1 MAELSLIAGMN
12 YLGKK
17 DKKSKVISKNKKTN
31 DQIILDSYK
40 QSPYHST
47 ISKESGKS
55 FDRMY
60 EKNMDSAKYMIPSSF
75 VPDED
80 AMILGAGTDEL
91 GTMQGSFE
99 DQFVLQKSSSKKVR
113 ASNEGREGQNTMNCL
128 TSKWA
133 NFNADGD
140 DMTLG
145 VIDKNSEEF
154 KHNNMHAFN
163 RMRDFAEPDYEDNR
177 PLEAFTGYSEH
188 YVPKREMKP
197 LFKPTKNS
205 TITNDAANLIAL
217 EEQRM
222 YETVGLKKNG
232 QRLMEP
238 KQNAPVLG
246 LTEEDEFYGGGYDST
261 RIMPKSSNEL
271 RRADNQQI
279 SYQAPMMHGK
289 KGSKRPTMPVFE
301 KRRANLVEE
310 NRESFH
316 SGGLRSQRNNDNI
329 ELKDISRQVSQQ
341 VIGPKAG
348 LTGAYT
354 PKIQG
359 KIKQSQKVTYKGQ
372 VGGASMTGK
381 MATQDVKS
389 MQVYD
394 TQRMYTNS
402 EYRGNAQGHTVAPRL
417 SSTEV
422 VRGKQELERMQD
434 GHAQRKGQGQV
445 ANNYWET
452 IRGKQELERMQDGH
466 AQRGSQGQVANNYW
480 ETIRGKQELERMQ
493 DGHAARNA
501 GNRTINYNDKIHGK
515 QELENFQ
522 NGHAA
527 RGSVGNRTIDYN
539 ERINGKQSI
548 GRMADGHASRGSMG
562 NMSAPTDRVRA
573 TIKQSTVGQDRSTF
587 VGGPIATI
595 ASLQDNVRDTIK
607 QFTVGQDRS
616 TFVGGPIAPIAELQD
631 NVRATQKQ
639 MHVQQTYQAP
649 VGQNLGNG
657 YITDQVTA
665 PTTIRQQNVTVD
677 HFNAAGSSALSSANP
692 VDSNV
697 FFAPTTLKQL
707 HTQQYIGNAGN
718 NFQAADQQQY
728 YTAQYANK
736 DTLLQGRAP
745 TAANVNAIPTAMGM
759 GAVTLSDNIDQGYIG
774 LPSQRGHDYQT
785 NMNVEQ
791 RIMPYHD
798 ENIKK
803 YGTLNNNPYVNSQY
817 FGYK

>member
-434 GHAQRKGQGQV
+434 GHA
-445 ANNYWET
+445 
-452 IRGKQELERMQDGH
+452 
-466 AQRGSQGQVANNYW
+466 
-480 ETIRGKQELERMQ
+480 
-493 DGHAARNA
+493 ARNA
-501 GNRTINYNDKIHGK
+501 GNRTINYNEKIHGK